1 MIMGKL
7 EWKNEY
13 SVGVEMIDEQHKVFV
28 SIMNELYTA
37 IIEKKE
43 KRVLDD
49 VFKQLTAYTQFHF
62 QTEERYFDE
71 FNYEGS
77 AEHKVAHQK
86 LREQI
91 AELEM
96 RKDGIMENPFEL
108 MDFLED
114 WLVDHIMGMDK
125 KYSTCFKEHGLK

>member
-7 EWKNEY
+7 VWKDEY

-28 SIMNELYTA
+28 GIMNELYTA
-37 IIEKKE
+37 ILEKKE

-49 VFKQLTAYTQFHF
+49 VFKQLVAYTQFHF

-77 AEHKVAHQK
+77 AEHKAAHQK

-91 AELEM
+91 AELET

-125 KYSTCFKEHGLK
+125 KYGPCFKEHGLK